1 VVNESPEEVVADR
14 LITPVAVIGA
24 DSTLEYINPA
34 GAFAL
39 GQERPWLLGRRM
51 LDFVHPDDRHRVD
64 LELRK
69 VVGGRPTSGT
79 TRYRLRANPAHDW
92 RMLESTVDNLTD
104 DPRVGGILV
113 FSRDVTDEEL
123 RQVALRNAAYTDP
136 LTSLP
141 NRAAIDKAL
150 REVADAGDE
159 RVAVAFVGIERL
171 QLVRQ
176 SLGHS
181 TADAAVR
188 IIANRCRTSVP
199 ATQLVGQ
206 IGIDTFVLV
215 ITDGAVDHAQEM
227 LWRIVQRISE
237 PIFID
242 GHELLLSASAGLV
255 VSGTHSTAGALLDD
269 SALAL
274 HHATTHGG
282 GRVALFDPSLRR
294 QASARLEI
302 EANLREAFA
311 NDDLWIALQPIVS
324 LPEGTP
330 VRAEVLLR
338 WDLNGIPVPP
348 EEFIG
353 VAEETGLIVPIGDRV
368 IDRAAR
374 VAARAPGGQVFVN
387 LSPQQLA
394 APRLV
399 ERIER
404 ILQSRQ
410 VAPFAVG
417 FEVTETLLIEHFDFA
432 AEVMLGLRGLG
443 CPVGLDDFGTGYSSL
458 SYLRELPLDFL
469 KIDGTLTRDI
479 DTDHEARSIVG
490 AVIDLAGALN
500 LGVIAE
506 RIETSAQ
513 AATLIE
519 LGCPHAQ
526 GYLFGAPA
534 RAE

>member
-1 VVNESPEEVVADR
+1 M
-14 LITPVAVIGA
+14 
-24 DSTLEYINPA
+24 
-34 GAFAL
+34 F
-39 GQERPWLLGRRM
+39 
-51 LDFVHPDDRHRVD
+51 
-64 LELRK
+64 
-69 VVGGRPTSGT
+69 
-79 TRYRLRANPAHDW
+79 
-92 RMLESTVDNLTD
+92 ESTVDNLID

-113 FSRDVTDEEL
+113 SSRDVTDEEA

-136 LTSLP
+136 LTGLP

-150 REVADAGDE
+150 REIADAGDE
-159 RVAVAFVGIERL
+159 QVAVAFVGIERL

-181 TADAAVR
+181 TADAVVR

-199 ATQLVGQ
+199 ATQMVGQ

-255 VSGTHSTAGALLDD
+255 VSGTRSTAEALLDD

-294 QASARLEI
+294 QATARLEI
-302 EANLREAFA
+302 EANLRHAFA

-324 LPEGTP
+324 LPDATP

-338 WDLNGIPVPP
+338 WDLNGTPVPP

-394 APRLV
+394 SRDSSNGSNASSKAAKSPRSRSASRSPRRSSSSTSTSPRRSCSASAASGAPSVSMTSGPATPPSATCESCRSTSSRSTEPSPVTSTRITRL
-399 ERIER
+399 
-404 ILQSRQ
+404 
-410 VAPFAVG
+410 
-417 FEVTETLLIEHFDFA
+417 
-432 AEVMLGLRGLG
+432 
-443 CPVGLDDFGTGYSSL
+443 
-458 SYLRELPLDFL
+458 
-469 KIDGTLTRDI
+469 
-479 DTDHEARSIVG
+479 ARSSVPSSIWPVPS
-490 AVIDLAGALN
+490 
-500 LGVIAE
+500 
-506 RIETSAQ
+506 TSASSPNASKPPPKPRRSSSS
-513 AATLIE
+513 AARTPRGTCSGRPPERSRSPRRRLLSGARHGE
-519 LGCPHAQ
+519 LTVP
-526 GYLFGAPA
+526 P
-534 RAE
+534 R